1 MKNQILYIL
10 FSFHLLCGYLT
21 AEEPTWQ
28 VTGKMKYPVSGAQ
41 SVVRDSLVYVIGGYS
56 DSLQA
61 NVRWIQQFNPVSGE
75 WSIVANMIEKRYGF
89 FAGIHDDKLYIYGGI
104 NEVNPNSFNLEEW
117 DFGSPNTVVH
127 NENELFDRV
136 FSTGTVY
143 KDNLLMIGGYAASRG
158 SNANLPYIANFDFHS
173 MEISSV
179 DDTSFTSNALPV
191 QQMSVAVNDNLFLF
205 GGSFNGVLQNY
216 DIIQLENLS
225 RYSVGSR
232 IITPRAAGVA
242 VYSSYSDLIYLIGG
256 YNETTPAVA
265 SLEVISNYDTYPLVS
280 AGSQLNYARR
290 NHAAVVLNEKIYV
303 FGGENA
309 SGKVIDF
316 IEEIYAGPV
325 SVVEESELIKNFSLS
340 QNYPNPFNPETNIS
354 FTLQKSMEIQVEIY
368 NTLGEKIIT
377 LVDGSFLAGNHSI
390 KWNGSNQ
397 EGKAVPTGVY
407 LYSLIADHNFI
418 TKKMLLLR

>member
-10 FSFHLLCGYLT
+10 FSFILLCGYIT
-21 AEEPTWQ
+21 ADEPTWQ

-41 SVVRDSLVYVIGGYS
+41 SVVRDSLIYIIGGYS

-61 NVRWIQQFNPVSGE
+61 NVRWIQQFNPVNGE
-75 WSIVANMIEKRYGF
+75 WVIVANMIEKRYGF

-117 DFGSPNTVVH
+117 DFESPNTVVYS
-127 NENELFDRV
+127 ENELFDRV

-143 KDNLLMIGGYAASRG
+143 KDNLLMIGGYSASRG
-158 SNANLPYIANFDFHS
+158 SNANLPYMANFDFQS
-173 MEISSV
+173 MGISTI
-179 DDTSFTSNALPV
+179 DDTSFTSNTLPV

-205 GGSFNGVLQNY
+205 GGSFNGVLQDY

-232 IITPRAAGVA
+232 IISPRAAGVA
-242 VYSSYSDLIYLIGG
+242 VYSYYSDLIYLIGG

-280 AGSQLNYARR
+280 TGSQLNYARR

-325 SVVEESELIKNFSLS
+325 SVVEENELIKNFSLS

-354 FTLQKSMEIQVEIY
+354 YTLQKSMEIQIEIY

-377 LVDGSFLAGNHSI
+377 LVNGSFPAGNHNI
-390 KWNGSNQ
+390 KWDGSNQ

-418 TKKMLLLR
+418 IKKMLLLR